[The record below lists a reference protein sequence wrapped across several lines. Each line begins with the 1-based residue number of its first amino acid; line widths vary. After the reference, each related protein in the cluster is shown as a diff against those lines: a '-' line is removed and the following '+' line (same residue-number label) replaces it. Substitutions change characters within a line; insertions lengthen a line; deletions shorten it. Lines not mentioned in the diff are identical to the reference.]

1 MKIFSEKNDV
11 LTRLGAGDFFG
22 EIGILNIDGA
32 NRRTADVRSVG
43 YSELFSLSKEDVL
56 EGCRDYPE
64 AERKLYEYAQNR
76 LGFEKAKKE
85 AAEKMKNA
93 FSTLTSIASCL
104 TQNPITTASIL
115 PLTVAKIS
123 ENNSPKE
130 NNDDGKNKEVTEQ
143 APLYRNNRK
152 TTAGDRIKYKM
163 NSIFVYLFILYLRLK
178 PKIPLINVQNS
189 ICDNQEKPFLYQCPA
204 SENLSL
210 VPSSQTR
217 SMDLMS
223 NIQLLI
229 NDRLVK
235 LFFL

>member
-1 MKIFSEKNDV
+1 MFSEKNDV

-152 TTAGDRIKYKM
+152 TTAGDRTKYK
-163 NSIFVYLFILYLRLK
+163 
-178 PKIPLINVQNS
+178 
-189 ICDNQEKPFLYQCPA
+189 
-204 SENLSL
+204 
-210 VPSSQTR
+210 
-217 SMDLMS
+217 
-223 NIQLLI
+223 
-229 NDRLVK
+229 
-235 LFFL
+235 

>member
-1 MKIFSEKNDV
+1 LNHKFHKFSDKNDV

-85 AAEKMKNA
+85 AAEKMKSA

-104 TQNPITTASIL
+104 THQITTAPALPAITAKKFDSLIL
-115 PLTVAKIS
+115 
-123 ENNSPKE
+123 
-130 NNDDGKNKEVTEQ
+130 
-143 APLYRNNRK
+143 
-152 TTAGDRIKYKM
+152 
-163 NSIFVYLFILYLRLK
+163 IL
-178 PKIPLINVQNS
+178 
-189 ICDNQEKPFLYQCPA
+189 
-204 SENLSL
+204 
-210 VPSSQTR
+210 
-217 SMDLMS
+217 
-223 NIQLLI
+223 
-229 NDRLVK
+229 
-235 LFFL
+235 

>member
-1 MKIFSEKNDV
+1 LFSEKNDV

-85 AAEKMKNA
+85 AADKMKNA

-130 NNDDGKNKEVTEQ
+130 NNDDEKNKEVTEQ
-143 APLYRNNRK
+143 AAPLYRNNRK
-152 TTAGDRIKYKM
+152 TTAGDRTKYK
-163 NSIFVYLFILYLRLK
+163 
-178 PKIPLINVQNS
+178 
-189 ICDNQEKPFLYQCPA
+189 
-204 SENLSL
+204 
-210 VPSSQTR
+210 
-217 SMDLMS
+217 
-223 NIQLLI
+223 
-229 NDRLVK
+229 
-235 LFFL
+235 